1 MDCVLKLNELS
12 NCRVDDRERI
22 LLINEI
28 LHPKHIPAYE
38 MEPLEFYEP
47 ISCHEKC
54 GVNLTKYCPECGC
67 KFKDDENVCMDCLV
81 HLKNLSEVI
90 EVCEVKSYSQFVFK
104 GENKY
109 STFDELLGDDNI
121 LKINQFSFNILD
133 YQNIIHDIKSQV
145 FRNFDA
151 IVKSSEIDINNQFL
165 QDSLDKPNYNALEI
179 ENCQILNDEGFIRSI
194 WLMLYDG
201 CRIACLN
208 KDKLISIN
216 GGPA

>member
-1 MDCVLKLNELS
+1 M
-12 NCRVDDRERI
+12 
-22 LLINEI
+22 
-28 LHPKHIPAYE
+28 
-38 MEPLEFYEP
+38 
-47 ISCHEKC
+47 
-54 GVNLTKYCPECGC
+54 
-67 KFKDDENVCMDCLV
+67 
-81 HLKNLSEVI
+81 
-90 EVCEVKSYSQFVFK
+90 
-104 GENKY
+104 
-109 STFDELLGDDNI
+109 GDDNI
-121 LKINQFSFNILD
+121 LKINQFSFNIFD

-208 KDKLISIN
+208 KDKLIAIN